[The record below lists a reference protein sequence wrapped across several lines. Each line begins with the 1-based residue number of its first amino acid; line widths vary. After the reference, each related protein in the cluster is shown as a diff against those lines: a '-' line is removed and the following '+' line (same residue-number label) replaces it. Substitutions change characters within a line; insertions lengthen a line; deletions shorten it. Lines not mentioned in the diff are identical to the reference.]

1 MIDESLRISQNTN
14 TRIHFLSRTAEM
26 QWIAHLRLTAVRV
39 EDPHGVVR
47 AIDPR
52 HDEDHTV
59 GADAEVPVA
68 QLRRL
73 LRRHLRHGRIPIVHL
88 KKKNPRLNQK
98 NTEIT
103 ASKAAETAL
112 ICADEATDYKGD

>member
-98 NTEIT
+98 KYRNHRV
-103 ASKAAETAL
+103 
-112 ICADEATDYKGD
+112 